1 MNERYQQITGRPMFD
16 ASQPHNQM
24 PDYNWHPSTNFTEGN
39 RCNAN
44 SGGVSASSF
53 PDSSRTCPST
63 AVQSATNN
71 TYLNMQQQQQYPH
84 QYDPH
89 PFNEFPQPLM
99 ALRVNPPEN
108 IDQFQVNNAV
118 ATPPD
123 NGQAIKLL
131 QSILSHLITTSQLN
145 GQVSPVSPVPLSY
158 P

>member
-1 MNERYQQITGRPMFD
+1 
-16 ASQPHNQM
+16 
-24 PDYNWHPSTNFTEGN
+24 
-39 RCNAN
+39 
-44 SGGVSASSF
+44 
-53 PDSSRTCPST
+53 
-63 AVQSATNN
+63 
-71 TYLNMQQQQQYPH
+71 MQQQQQYPH